1 MTKQITTKVRP
12 SKEPNHVAIAPCEKE
27 TLLVELER
35 QGIVVGRLYYGTDV
49 VKRFSVQESMAFRD
63 ELNAFSEREACI
75 VLEAYGNADD
85 LRKLAAEMY
94 EPPEEDDAEEQ
105 EPTPCEKAIGEFD
118 FFRMFRMYYNEYVE
132 EGNERMAAQTARE
145 LAEMWPAT
153 LEKLERGISY
163 CAAVG
168 DIAGYE
174 CLCENKAYG
183 EAIKADLFP
192 EQG

>member
-12 SKEPNHVAIAPCEKE
+12 SEELNYVAIARCEKK
-27 TLLVELER
+27 TLPSEFER
-35 QGIVVGRLYYGTDV
+35 QGIETGKVYCTLDIIE
-49 VKRFSVQESMAFRD
+49 KFEVQEYMKFND
-63 ELNAFSEREACI
+63 ELDEFCEREVCY

-85 LRKLAAEMY
+85 LHKLAAEMY
-94 EPPEEDDAEEQ
+94 EPPEEDDAVEQ

-145 LAEMWPAT
+145 LAEMWPST

-183 EAIKADLFP
+183 EAIMADLFP